1 LYDAFGQRQAVT
13 LYSGLNPYHVVLGVA
28 PEFSTSPEALNG
40 TYVPAGGSTAAAAA
54 GSTPVSTTGAGRDA
68 STGNAVN
75 TT

>member
-1 LYDAFGQRQAVT
+1 
-13 LYSGLNPYHVVLGVA
+13 
-28 PEFSTSPEALNG
+28 FSTSPEALNG

-75 TT
+75 TTPATIVPISTIARWQNNSTPAIVNHQG